1 MHRRHEYL
9 NVPIE
14 IVRTVIAISETGS
27 LSRAGE
33 RLGLSQPAVSAQM
46 KRIQNLLGGELFR
59 KTPHG
64 TAPTSLGKLVLNQAR
79 RMLDANDQM
88 LRLGG
93 TAAGPQPLR
102 FGISTLFVKE
112 FLRHETAET
121 LAGVVMYTDHSLSI
135 AKGLIDGYVDVGCI
149 LENSEAAAEVSNL
162 IVNEREEPF
171 AWVRSRDFVLS
182 PGAPIPLLTWP
193 GDDMMIRAL
202 TKNRSTYKI
211 VFNSP
216 DYHATVTALE
226 TGIGLAALPR
236 RSIPS
241 PLVEA
246 KEYYLPA
253 LPLGKTLLCA
263 RPELEIPQA
272 EKLLR
277 RITET
282 LFASAK
288 TDAA

>member
-1 MHRRHEYL
+1 
-9 NVPIE
+9 
-14 IVRTVIAISETGS
+14 
-27 LSRAGE
+27 
-33 RLGLSQPAVSAQM
+33 
-46 KRIQNLLGGELFR
+46 
-59 KTPHG
+59 
-64 TAPTSLGKLVLNQAR
+64 
-79 RMLDANDQM
+79 
-88 LRLGG
+88 
-93 TAAGPQPLR
+93 
-102 FGISTLFVKE
+102 
-112 FLRHETAET
+112 
-121 LAGVVMYTDHSLSI
+121 
-135 AKGLIDGYVDVGCI
+135 
-149 LENSEAAAEVSNL
+149 
-162 IVNEREEPF
+162 
-171 AWVRSRDFVLS
+171 
-182 PGAPIPLLTWP
+182 
-193 GDDMMIRAL
+193 MMIRAL